1 MKGQKIRKKP
11 KVLLIIEDIIFY
23 ITLIPLIVITAVI
36 LFQVITEPDK
46 IPDVF
51 GYKMFMV
58 LDGNMDTS
66 IEYGDLVF
74 TKNICAHKLKVN
86 DVVAFRNYTNKV
98 TIHRILNKKIE
109 EEDITFTM
117 ITAQNEVGDTK
128 YVKGEQVEGILI
140 HRIPKIGLIILQLQE
155 PAIMLLIVS
164 YILIIGLIAYYIAQE
179 LDKIDAEKLEGKKE
193 EKQGEKQEEKEEQA
207 TSIK

>member
-1 MKGQKIRKKP
+1 MKEQKIREKP
-11 KVLLIIEDIIFY
+11 KALLIIEDIIFY
-23 ITLIPLIVITAVI
+23 IIIIPLIVITGVI

-74 TKNICAHKLKVN
+74 TQNICANKLKVN
-86 DVVAFRNYTNKV
+86 DVVAFRNKTNKV
-98 TIHRILNKKIE
+98 TIHRISNINKQ
-109 EEDITFTM
+109 EEDIIFTM
-117 ITAQNEVGDTK
+117 ITASNEVGDTK
-128 YVKGEQVEGILI
+128 FVKDSQVEGIII
-140 HRIPKIGLIILQLQE
+140 HRIPKIGLIILLLQE

-179 LDKIDAEKLEGKKE
+179 LDKIDAEKLERMKE
-193 EKQGEKQEEKEEQA
+193 EKQEEKEEQA

>member
-1 MKGQKIRKKP
+1 MKEQKIREKP
-11 KVLLIIEDIIFY
+11 KALLIIEDIIFY
-23 ITLIPLIVITAVI
+23 IIIIPLIVITGVI

-74 TKNICAHKLKVN
+74 TQNICANKLKVN
-86 DVVAFRNYTNKV
+86 DVVAFRNNTNKV
-98 TIHRILNKKIE
+98 TIHRISNINKQ
-109 EEDITFTM
+109 EEDIIFTM
-117 ITAQNEVGDTK
+117 ITASNEVGDTK
-128 YVKGEQVEGILI
+128 FVKDSQVEGIII
-140 HRIPKIGLIILQLQE
+140 HRIPKIGLIILLLQE

-179 LDKIDAEKLEGKKE
+179 LDKIDAEKLERMKE
-193 EKQGEKQEEKEEQA
+193 EKQEEKEEQA

>member
-1 MKGQKIRKKP
+1 MKGQKIRKKQ
-11 KVLLIIEDIIFY
+11 KVLFIIEDIIFY
-23 ITLIPLIVITAVI
+23 TILIPLIVITATI

-46 IPDVF
+46 IPDIF

-86 DVVAFRNYTNKV
+86 DVVAFRNNTNKV
-98 TIHRILNKKIE
+98 TIHRISNKKIE
-109 EEDITFTM
+109 EENITFTM

-128 YVKGEQVEGILI
+128 YVKDEQVEGILI
-140 HRIPKIGLIILQLQE
+140 HRIPKIGLIILIIQE
-155 PAIMLLIVS
+155 PAIMILIVS
-164 YILIIGLIAYYIAQE
+164 YILIIGFIVYYIAQE
-179 LDKIDAEKLEGKKE
+179 LDKIDAEKLESMKE
-193 EKQGEKQEEKEEQA
+193 ERQEEKEEQVP
-207 TSIK
+207 SIK

>member
-1 MKGQKIRKKP
+1 MKGQKIRKKQ
-11 KVLLIIEDIIFY
+11 KVLFIIEDIIY
-23 ITLIPLIVITAVI
+23 YTILIPLIVITATI

-46 IPDVF
+46 IPDIF

-86 DVVAFRNYTNKV
+86 DVVAFRNNTNKV
-98 TIHRILNKKIE
+98 TIHRISNKKIE
-109 EEDITFTM
+109 EENITFTM

-128 YVKGEQVEGILI
+128 YVKDEQVEGILI
-140 HRIPKIGLIILQLQE
+140 HRIPKIGLIILIIQE
-155 PAIMLLIVS
+155 PAIMILIVS
-164 YILIIGLIAYYIAQE
+164 YILIIGFIVYYIAQE
-179 LDKIDAEKLEGKKE
+179 LDKIDAEKLESMKE
-193 EKQGEKQEEKEEQA
+193 ERQEEKEEQVP
-207 TSIK
+207 SIK

>member
-1 MKGQKIRKKP
+1 MKEQKIREKP
-11 KVLLIIEDIIFY
+11 KVLLILEDIIFY
-23 ITLIPLIVITAVI
+23 IILIPLITINVII

-46 IPDVF
+46 IPDIF

-74 TKNICAHKLKVN
+74 TKNVYAHKLKVN
-86 DVVAFRNYTNKV
+86 DVVAFRNHTNKV
-98 TIHRILNKKIE
+98 TIHRISNKKIE

-140 HRIPKIGLIILQLQE
+140 HRIPKIGLIILIIQE
-155 PAIMLLIVS
+155 PPVMVLIVCV
-164 YILIIGLIAYYIAQE
+164 ILIIGLIAYYIAQE
-179 LDKIDAEKLEGKKE
+179 LDKRDAIRLENQKE
-193 EKQGEKQEEKEEQA
+193 ENAELQDKKQL
-207 TSIK
+207 TNSIK

>member
-1 MKGQKIRKKP
+1 MKEQKIREKP
-11 KVLLIIEDIIFY
+11 KALLIIEDIIFY
-23 ITLIPLIVITAVI
+23 IIIIPLIVITGVI

-74 TKNICAHKLKVN
+74 TQNICASRLNVN
-86 DVVAFRNYTNKV
+86 DVVAFRNNTNKV
-98 TIHRILNKKIE
+98 TIHRISNINKQ
-109 EEDITFTM
+109 EEDIIFTM
-117 ITAQNEVGDTK
+117 ITASNEVGDTK
-128 YVKGEQVEGILI
+128 FVKDSQVEGIII
-140 HRIPKIGLIILQLQE
+140 HRIPKIGLIILLLQE

-179 LDKIDAEKLEGKKE
+179 LDKIDAEKLERMKE
-193 EKQGEKQEEKEEQA
+193 EKQEEKEEQA

>member
-1 MKGQKIRKKP
+1 MKEQKIREKP
-11 KVLLIIEDIIFY
+11 KALLIIEDIIFY
-23 ITLIPLIVITAVI
+23 IIIIPLIVITGVI

-74 TKNICAHKLKVN
+74 TQNICASRLNVN
-86 DVVAFRNYTNKV
+86 DVVAFRNNTNKV
-98 TIHRILNKKIE
+98 TIHRISNINKQ
-109 EEDITFTM
+109 EEDIIFTM
-117 ITAQNEVGDTK
+117 ITASNEVGDTK
-128 YVKGEQVEGILI
+128 FVKDSQVEGIII
-140 HRIPKIGLIILQLQE
+140 HRIPKIGLIILLLQE

-179 LDKIDAEKLEGKKE
+179 LDKIDAEKLESMKE
-193 EKQGEKQEEKEEQA
+193 EKQEEKEEQA

>member
-1 MKGQKIRKKP
+1 MKEQKIREKP
-11 KVLLIIEDIIFY
+11 KALLIIEDIIFY
-23 ITLIPLIVITAVI
+23 IIIIPLIVITGVI

-74 TKNICAHKLKVN
+74 TQNICANKLKVN
-86 DVVAFRNYTNKV
+86 DVVAFRNNTNKV
-98 TIHRILNKKIE
+98 TIHRISNINKQ
-109 EEDITFTM
+109 EEDIIFTM
-117 ITAQNEVGDTK
+117 ITASNEVGDTK
-128 YVKGEQVEGILI
+128 FVKDSQVEGIII
-140 HRIPKIGLIILQLQE
+140 HRIPKIGLIILLLQE

-179 LDKIDAEKLEGKKE
+179 LDKIDAEKLESMKE
-193 EKQGEKQEEKEEQA
+193 EKQEEKEEQA

>member
-1 MKGQKIRKKP
+1 MEGQKIKEKP
-11 KVLLIIEDIIFY
+11 KAILIIEDIIFY
-23 ITLIPLIVITAVI
+23 VILIPLIIINVII
-36 LFQVITEPDK
+36 IFQVITEPDK

-74 TKNICAHKLKVN
+74 TKNVYANKLEVN
-86 DVVAFRNYTNKV
+86 DVIAFRNNTNKV

-140 HRIPKIGLIILQLQE
+140 HRIPKIGLIILILQE
-155 PAIMLLIVS
+155 PPVMVLIVCI
-164 YILIIGLIAYYIAQE
+164 ILIIGLIAYYIAQE
-179 LDKIDAEKLEGKKE
+179 LDKRDAIRLENQKE
-193 EKQGEKQEEKEEQA
+193 EDEERQDKKQL
-207 TSIK
+207 TNSIK